1 MSRPGSDT
9 SVQVR
14 AVGADDWRSCRD
26 IRLRALQD
34 SPDAFGSTYDLESGF
49 TEDQWRTRL
58 AGPDHVS
65 VLAYWAT
72 APIGMGAG
80 FQDLPGLLHVVA
92 MWVDPSARGRGV
104 GPQVLDV
111 IRGWAQERGLGLHLD
126 VHTGNTGARR
136 SYERYGFV
144 ATGELRP
151 LRDGSAELVERM
163 LLPPNRDATSL
174 SGRRGCR

>member
-1 MSRPGSDT
+1 
-9 SVQVR
+9 
-14 AVGADDWRSCRD
+14 
-26 IRLRALQD
+26 
-34 SPDAFGSTYDLESGF
+34 
-49 TEDQWRTRL
+49 
-58 AGPDHVS
+58 
-65 VLAYWAT
+65 VLAYRAT

-80 FQDLPGLLHVVA
+80 FQELPGPLHVVA

-126 VHTGNTGARR
+126 VHTGNAGARR